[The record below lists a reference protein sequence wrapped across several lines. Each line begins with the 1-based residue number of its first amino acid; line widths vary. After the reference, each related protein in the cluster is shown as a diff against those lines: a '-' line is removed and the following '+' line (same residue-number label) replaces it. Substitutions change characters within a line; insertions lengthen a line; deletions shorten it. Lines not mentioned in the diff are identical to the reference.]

1 MAEFTMITHK
11 LDNALRQVVA
21 DAFKNLNYPCYHSSY
36 HVWGAEAIIDYPE
49 YPGSD
54 TYSQLCGKLKTYKVS
69 LPVDENTDLQA
80 LAKEFV
86 RQAEEIEHA
95 AYNEALGKWSETYP
109 IDILRETME
118 CHELC
123 GWSLLAHE
131 GEGVVWHGKATAVHY
146 ALYLPNMGK
155 LTQNNRRENNFVW
168 EAPDPRIG
176 G

>member
-1 MAEFTMITHK
+1 MAEFTIINRK

-54 TYSQLCGKLKTYKVS
+54 TYKELCGKLETYRVS
-69 LPVDENTDLQA
+69 LPVDDNTDLQA

-86 RQAEEIEHA
+86 TQAEKIEQK

-109 IDILRETME
+109 IDILREIME

-123 GWSLLAHE
+123 GWSLLIHD
-131 GEGVVWHGKATAVHY
+131 GEGVIYHGRATAVHY

-155 LTQNNRRENNFVW
+155 LTQNNRRENNAKLV
-168 EAPDPRIG
+168 
-176 G
+176 

>member
-1 MAEFTMITHK
+1 MAEFTMINRK

>member
-1 MAEFTMITHK
+1 M
-11 LDNALRQVVA
+11 
-21 DAFKNLNYPCYHSSY
+21 
-36 HVWGAEAIIDYPE
+36 
-49 YPGSD
+49 
-54 TYSQLCGKLKTYKVS
+54 KTYKVS

-80 LAKEFV
+80 LAKEFI

-109 IDILRETME
+109 IDILREIME

-131 GEGVVWHGKATAVHY
+131 GEGVICHGKATAVHY

>member
-1 MAEFTMITHK
+1 MINHK

-54 TYSQLCGKLKTYKVS
+54 TYSRLCGKLKTYKVS

>member
-1 MAEFTMITHK
+1 MAEFTMIK
-11 LDNALRQVVA
+11 RRLDNALRQVVA

-69 LPVDENTDLQA
+69 LPVDENIDLQA

-109 IDILRETME
+109 IDILREAME

-123 GWSLLAHE
+123 GWKLLAHE
-131 GEGVVWHGKATAVHY
+131 GEGAIYHGKATAVHY
-146 ALYLPNMGK
+146 ALYLPNMRK
-155 LTQNNRRENNFVW
+155 IHEKYTKREINHEN
-168 EAPDPRIG
+168 
-176 G
+176 

>member
-1 MAEFTMITHK
+1 MAEFTMIKHK

-54 TYSQLCGKLKTYKVS
+54 TYKELCGKLETYRVS
-69 LPVDENTDLQA
+69 LPVDDNTDLQA

-86 RQAEEIEHA
+86 TQAEKIEQK

-109 IDILRETME
+109 IDILREIME

-123 GWSLLAHE
+123 GWSLLIHD
-131 GEGVVWHGKATAVHY
+131 GEGVICHGKATAVHY

-155 LTQNNRRENNFVW
+155 LTQNNRRENNAKLV
-168 EAPDPRIG
+168 
-176 G
+176 

>member
-1 MAEFTMITHK
+1 MINRK
-11 LDNALRQVVA
+11 LDNALRQTVS
-21 DAFKNLNYPCYHSSY
+21 DALRNLNYPCYHSSLN
-36 HVWGAEAIIDYPE
+36 VWGNEVIIAYPE
-49 YPGSD
+49 SPGSD

>member
-1 MAEFTMITHK
+1 MAEFTMINHK
-11 LDNALRQVVA
+11 LDNALGQVVA

>member
-1 MAEFTMITHK
+1 MAEFTMINHK

-86 RQAEEIEHA
+86 SQAEKIEQK

-123 GWSLLAHE
+123 GWSLLAHD
-131 GEGVVWHGKATAVHY
+131 GEGVIYHGRATAVHY

>member
-1 MAEFTMITHK
+1 MAEFTMINRK

-95 AYNEALGKWSETYP
+95 AYNEALQKWSEIYP
-109 IDILRETME
+109 METLRETME

-131 GEGVVWHGKATAVHY
+131 GEGVICHGEATAVHY
-146 ALYLPNMGK
+146 ALYLPNFTRKYTKRDMK
-155 LTQNNRRENNFVW
+155 L
-168 EAPDPRIG
+168 
-176 G
+176 

>member
-1 MAEFTMITHK
+1 MAEFTIINRK

-109 IDILRETME
+109 IDILREIME

>member
-1 MAEFTMITHK
+1 MAEFTIINRK

>member
-1 MAEFTMITHK
+1 MAEFTIINRK

-69 LPVDENTDLQA
+69 LPVDEDTDLQA

-86 RQAEEIEHA
+86 TQAEKIEQK

-123 GWSLLAHE
+123 GWSLLAHD
-131 GEGVVWHGKATAVHY
+131 GEGVIYHGRATAVHY

-155 LTQNNRRENNFVW
+155 LTQNNRRENNAKLV
-168 EAPDPRIG
+168 
-176 G
+176 

>member
-1 MAEFTMITHK
+1 MINRK

-54 TYSQLCGKLKTYKVS
+54 TYKELCGKLETYRVS
-69 LPVDENTDLQA
+69 LPVDDNTDLQA

-86 RQAEEIEHA
+86 TQAEKIEQK

-109 IDILRETME
+109 IDILREIME

-123 GWSLLAHE
+123 GWSLLIHD
-131 GEGVVWHGKATAVHY
+131 GEGVIYHGRATAVHY
-146 ALYLPNMGK
+146 ALYLPDLRK
-155 LTQNNRRENNFVW
+155 IHEEYTKREINHEN
-168 EAPDPRIG
+168 
-176 G
+176 

>member
-1 MAEFTMITHK
+1 MIKHK
-11 LDNALRQVVA
+11 LYNALGQVVA

-131 GEGVVWHGKATAVHY
+131 GEGVVYHGRATAVHY